1 MIAERGTV
9 IHFIGI
15 GGTGL
20 SAIARVLLE
29 SGFTVTGSDRQLS
42 PLAQSLMD
50 AGVRVYIGHDAL
62 NMAHASIV
70 VRSSAVPDTNVEVQ
84 AALSAGIPV
93 LKRSDFLGQLMVDR
107 IGVAVA
113 GSHGKTTTTAM
124 IAWMLSEMGQDP
136 SFIIG
141 GVAKNLNTNARAGKG
156 KVFVI
161 EADEYDRMFL
171 GLRPKIAV
179 VTNIEYDHPDCF
191 PTPEDFYQAFLAFTN
206 NLESQGLILGCA
218 DDKGV
223 IRLVGDVRK
232 QGLLMMTYG
241 LEKGSHYQAR
251 NLSCGENGC
260 YTFSMFFQENFLGTV
275 TLQVPGKHNV
285 SNALG
290 ALSALHQ
297 LGLPLAPALQAM
309 GDFIGTGRRF
319 EVRGEVDGIVVVD
332 DYAHHPTEIRATL
345 SAARDRYPDRRI
357 WTVWQP
363 HTFSRIHA
371 LFKDFT
377 EAFTC
382 ADQVIVTE
390 VYAAREFSN
399 SFSARQV
406 VEAMKHPQVQF
417 IPGLGQVESYL
428 AEHLASGDVL
438 LVLSAGDADKISSRV
453 LYLLGEREKNNG

>member
-1 MIAERGTV
+1 MIAERGAV

-15 GGTGL
+15 GGAGL

-50 AGVRVYIGHDAL
+50 AGVRVFIGHDAL
-62 NMAHASIV
+62 NVAAASMV
-70 VRSSAVPDTNVEVQ
+70 VRSSAVPETNVEVQ

-93 LKRSDFLGQLMVDR
+93 LKRSDFLGQLLVDR

-124 IAWMLSEMGQDP
+124 IAWMLSAMGQDP

-141 GVAKNLNTNARAGKG
+141 GVAKNLNTNAHAGKG

-171 GLRPKIAV
+171 GLRPKIAI
-179 VTNIEYDHPDCF
+179 VTNIEHDHPDCF
-191 PTPEDFYQAFLAFTN
+191 PTPEDFYQAFLAFTH
-206 NLESQGLILGCA
+206 NLDSQGLIIGCT
-218 DDKGV
+218 DDAGV
-223 IRLVGDVRK
+223 SRLVGDVRA

-241 LEKGSHYQAR
+241 LEQACHYQAR
-251 NLSCGENGC
+251 NLACGVNGC
-260 YTFSMFFQENFLGTV
+260 YTFSMFFQDNFLGTIA
-275 TLQVPGKHNV
+275 LQVPGKHNV
-285 SNALG
+285 CNSLG
-290 ALSALHQ
+290 ALSAIHQ

-309 GDFIGTGRRF
+309 ADFMGTGRRF
-319 EVRGEVDGIVVVD
+319 EVRGEVGGIVVVD

-345 SAARDRYPDRRI
+345 SAARDRYPGRRI
-357 WTVWQP
+357 WAVWQP
-363 HTFSRIHA
+363 HTFSRIQA
-371 LFKDFT
+371 LFRQFT
-377 EAFTC
+377 AAFAH

-390 VYAAREFSN
+390 VYAARETPS
-399 SFSARQV
+399 SFSAREV

-417 IPGLGQVESYL
+417 IPGLDQVVSFL
-428 AEHLASGDVL
+428 TEHLILGDVL
-438 LVLSAGDADKISSRV
+438 LVLSAGDADIISSQV
-453 LYLLGEREKNNG
+453 LSFLEERERSNG